1 MLPVMAERPGIT
13 IVGAGNLASAL
24 APALHRAGYEID
36 GIVTRSGVASKAR
49 AKALARAVNS
59 AVISPAQV
67 KSRIVWLCVPDGEI
81 ARAARTLAAAIEWNG
96 RVALHSSGAL
106 SSHELAVLRRRGAA
120 AGSLHPLMT
129 FVRGSRP
136 SLAGVPFAVEG
147 DARAARTARAIVRK
161 LRGQA
166 FSIGRQEKVAYHAWG
181 MFASPLL
188 TVLLAV
194 TERVAGAAGVS
205 ARAARQRM
213 LPILAQ
219 TMTNYAALGAPGTL
233 SGPIARGDVDT
244 VKKHLQVLAQ
254 VPAAREV
261 YVALARASLCYLPAK
276 NRTALEKLLKG

>member
-1 MLPVMAERPGIT
+1 MAERPGIT

-36 GIVTRSGVASKAR
+36 GIVARSGAASKAR

-106 SSHELAVLRRRGAA
+106 SSHELAVLQRRGAA
-120 AGSLHPLMT
+120 AGSVHPLMT
-129 FVRGSRP
+129 FVHGSRP

-166 FSIGRQEKVAYHAWG
+166 FSIGRREKVAYHAWG
-181 MFASPLL
+181 MFASPAADGSAGRHRKGSWGSRSLRQGGS
-188 TVLLAV
+188 
-194 TERVAGAAGVS
+194 TEDAADSRANHDELRGAGR
-205 ARAARQRM
+205 ARNSQR
-213 LPILAQ
+213 
-219 TMTNYAALGAPGTL
+219 THR
-233 SGPIARGDVDT
+233 ARGCGHGEETSPSTCSSAGGARGLRCVGAGFA
-244 VKKHLQVLAQ
+244 VLSAG
-254 VPAAREV
+254 
-261 YVALARASLCYLPAK
+261 
-276 NRTALEKLLKG
+276 EKPDGSGETS